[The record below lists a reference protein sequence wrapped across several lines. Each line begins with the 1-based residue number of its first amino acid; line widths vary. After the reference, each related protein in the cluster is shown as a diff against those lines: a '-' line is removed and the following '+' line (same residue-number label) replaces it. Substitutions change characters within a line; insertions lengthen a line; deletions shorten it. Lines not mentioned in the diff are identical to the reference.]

1 MLSIVPSKDI
11 ETIAIEVEGRA
22 SKADI
27 EKLDHVIR
35 DKVSEKGHFN
45 MYAIIYKVEDS
56 TLFDAADSAEIDR
69 QSWSQARKFAVISE
83 RDWTSTASG
92 WQGFAAGLETRYFK
106 LDEMNDAWEW
116 MQE

>member
-35 DKVSEKGHFN
+35 DKVSEKGRFN

-56 TLFDAADSAEIDR
+56 TLFDAADSAVIDR
-69 QSWSQARKFAVISE
+69 HSWSQARKFAVISE
-83 RDWTSTASG
+83 KDWTAATSG
-92 WQGFAAGLETRYFK
+92 WQGFADDLETRHFN

>member
-56 TLFDAADSAEIDR
+56 TLFDAADSAVIDR
-69 QSWSQARKFAVISE
+69 HSWSQARKFAVISE
-83 RDWTSTASG
+83 RDWTSAASG
-92 WQGFAAGLETRYFK
+92 WQGFAEGLETRHFK

>member
-83 RDWTSTASG
+83 KDWTSAASG
-92 WQGFAAGLETRYFK
+92 WQGFAEGLETRHFK

>member
-1 MLSIVPSKDI
+1 MLSIVPSKDV

-27 EKLDHVIR
+27 EKLDHVIKE
-35 DKVSEKGHFN
+35 KVNEKGHFN
-45 MYAIIYKVEDS
+45 VYAIIYKVEDS
-56 TLFDAADSAEIDR
+56 TLFDAADSAEIDHE
-69 QSWSQARKFAVISE
+69 SWSHARKFAVISE
-83 RDWTSTASG
+83 RDWTETANG
-92 WQGFAAGLETRYFK
+92 WRSFAGELETRHFN

>member
-56 TLFDAADSAEIDR
+56 TLFDAADGAVIDR
-69 QSWSQARKFAVISE
+69 HSWSQARKFAVISE
-83 RDWTSTASG
+83 RDWTSAASG
-92 WQGFAAGLETRYFK
+92 WQGFADGLETRHFK

>member
-69 QSWSQARKFAVISE
+69 HSWSKARKFAVISE
-83 RDWTSTASG
+83 RDWTQAARG
-92 WQGFAAGLETRYFK
+92 WQGFAEGLETRHFK